1 MRFPRARSGR
11 NTTVV
16 SVHCTVVDDQE
27 AQFQHSKHVHV
38 YSHDHDSVDQT
49 EVCNYHTI
57 IEDDVRLTYDS
68 MVRAGVRVGENSIL
82 AAKSIAT
89 KPGWESVANPIDGEH
104 EERREQRRLEYDIP
118 DDLERFNEFVR
129 DLSPPDR

>member
-1 MRFPRARSGR
+1 
-11 NTTVV
+11 
-16 SVHCTVVDDQE
+16 
-27 AQFQHSKHVHV
+27 
-38 YSHDHDSVDQT
+38 
-49 EVCNYHTI
+49 
-57 IEDDVRLTYDS
+57 

-104 EERREQRRLEYDIP
+104 EDRREQRRLEYDIP

>member
-68 MVRAGVRVGENSIL
+68 MVRAGVRAGENSIL
-82 AAKSIAT
+82 AAKFIAT
-89 KPGWESVANPIDGEH
+89 KPGWESVASPIDGEH
-104 EERREQRRLEYDIP
+104 EDRREQRRLEYNIP